1 MQSHCALFPGT
12 CLLHSRFTVV
22 TGTDTEGRVSR
33 ALGRPLTWLRIT
45 PLREGT
51 GLDDVTF
58 PSALTFYGEFRAL
71 VKSNFNKRIIWKIL
85 CGTSIK
91 KQALLFIVNYKK
103 VDANNTVTGDKKQ

>member
-1 MQSHCALFPGT
+1 MSSFLAPVFCTVGSQSSLAL
-12 CLLHSRFTVV
+12 
-22 TGTDTEGRVSR
+22 TEGRVSR

-51 GLDDVTF
+51 GLDDVMF

-85 CGTSIK
+85 WDK
-91 KQALLFIVNYKK
+91 YKENK
-103 VDANNTVTGDKKQ
+103 ETGSTFYC